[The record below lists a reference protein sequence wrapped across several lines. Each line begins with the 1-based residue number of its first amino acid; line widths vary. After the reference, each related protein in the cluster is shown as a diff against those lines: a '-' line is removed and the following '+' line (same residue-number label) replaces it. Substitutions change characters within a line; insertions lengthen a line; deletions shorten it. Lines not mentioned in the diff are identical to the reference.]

1 MPLLMPM
8 FMVEAFVIGDGVRVR
23 ERPSKSA
30 AVIRTLRR
38 GERVQLSDE
47 RNGTFCGIEFDGGEG
62 FVACAYLSEQAVD
75 SAPMAKAAGSSPE
88 ASPTATKKRRTPK
101 SKPEEPRSQPYTVRH
116 QGITGEAGLGIS
128 RGNFTLVGA
137 KEPDLGYALRASLGY
152 AWPGGFMLGGSIGF
166 QQYVY
171 EYLVQT
177 SLSSKDELVFTL
189 ASVALDVGWIFTPLS
204 GIELPL
210 TLKFGSVSSSV
221 DGRFIS
227 DEASGELVCLALGVR
242 VVADLGATVGISGD
256 ICENG
261 VTLSG
266 MEGHNVE
273 SAMFFVT
280 FGGR

>member
-1 MPLLMPM
+1 MPLLMPI

-23 ERPSKSA
+23 ERPSKGA

-38 GERVQLSDE
+38 GERVQLRDE
-47 RNGTFCGIEFDGGEG
+47 RQGTFCGIEFDGGEG
-62 FVACAYLSEQAVD
+62 FVACSYLSEQAVD
-75 SAPMAKAAGSSPE
+75 AAPTAKAAGSSPE
-88 ASPTATKKRRTPK
+88 ASPTATKKRRASK
-101 SKPEEPRSQPYTVRH
+101 SKPEEPRSQTYAVRH
-116 QGITGEAGLGIS
+116 HGITGEAGLGIS

-171 EYLVQT
+171 EYVLQT
-177 SLSSKDELVFTL
+177 SFLKDELVFTL
-189 ASVALDVGWIFTPLS
+189 ASVALDVGWIFTPVS
-204 GIELPL
+204 GIEFPL
-210 TLKFGSVSSSV
+210 TLKVGNVSSSI
-221 DGRFIS
+221 DGRLIS
-227 DEASGELVCLALGVR
+227 DEASGELVCLALGLR
-242 VVADLGATVGISGD
+242 VVADMGATIGISGD
-256 ICENG
+256 LCENG

>member
-1 MPLLMPM
+1 MPM

-116 QGITGEAGLGIS
+116 QGL
-128 RGNFTLVGA
+128 
-137 KEPDLGYALRASLGY
+137 DL
-152 AWPGGFMLGGSIGF
+152 IGF
-166 QQYVY
+166 
-171 EYLVQT
+171 
-177 SLSSKDELVFTL
+177 
-189 ASVALDVGWIFTPLS
+189 AHIA
-204 GIELPL
+204 
-210 TLKFGSVSSSV
+210 
-221 DGRFIS
+221 
-227 DEASGELVCLALGVR
+227 GECAG
-242 VVADLGATVGISGD
+242 VVAQTGCYGAG
-256 ICENG
+256 C
-261 VTLSG
+261 
-266 MEGHNVE
+266 
-273 SAMFFVT
+273 
-280 FGGR
+280 